1 MKSKIFYL
9 SLALFI
15 APALLTGCKQPR
27 KLSRSQIKR
36 GEAKSALVK
45 QFGEPAQK
53 DAIVKSSEP
62 IWGPA
67 ESFWEE
73 IPMGTRLEIWKYG
86 FPDGMLELYFLN
98 DDDKVGFI
106 AFTPKGVVYE
116 KSGK

>member
-1 MKSKIFYL
+1 MKSKIFAL
-9 SLALFI
+9 SLALLI
-15 APALLTGCKQPR
+15 VPTLLSGCKQPR

-36 GEAKSALVK
+36 GEAKAELVK
-45 QFGEPAQK
+45 NFGEPVQK
-53 DAIVKSSEP
+53 DAIVKSSAP
-62 IWGPA
+62 VSGPA
-67 ESFWEE
+67 EGFWEE
-73 IPMGTRLEIWKYG
+73 IPMGARLEVWKYG